1 MFSPHKKIYIIAGE
15 ASGDLHGSNLI
26 RALFIECPQL
36 DVRCW
41 GGDHM
46 KRSGGHVVKH
56 IKELAFMGFVEVLM
70 NLRTIFRNISVCKK
84 DIKTFNP
91 DALILIDYPGFN
103 LRIAEWANK
112 QGIKVFYYISPQ
124 VWAWKQSRV
133 HKIKRFVDHMFVI
146 LPFEEAFYAKFN
158 YKVTYVGH
166 PLLDALT
173 NYRQSDD
180 FVSML
185 KESSDKPIITLLPG
199 SREQEVSVKLPLMIE
214 AIKDFA
220 HYRVVIA
227 GAPSLNIEF
236 YNQFTKNTLEVFF
249 DHTYDLLMLSE
260 AALVTSGTATLETAL
275 LGVPEVVCY
284 KGSFLSYHIAKWL
297 IKIRFISL
305 VNLIMEREV
314 VAELIQKECNPVR
327 MKEELLKILK
337 GKADRER
344 IVSDYEEL
352 RLKLGKGGASRKV
365 AQFLLKSMSN
375 EG

>member
-1 MFSPHKKIYIIAGE
+1 MLSPHKRIYIIAGE

-26 RALFIECPQL
+26 RALFNEYPQL

-41 GGDHM
+41 GGDQM
-46 KRSGGHVVKH
+46 KRAGGHVVKH

-166 PLLDALT
+166 PLLDALM
-173 NYRQSDD
+173 NYKQSDD

-185 KESSDKPIITLLPG
+185 KKSSDKPIITLLPG
-199 SREQEVSVKLPLMIE
+199 SRKQEVSVKLPLMIE
-214 AIKDFA
+214 AVKDFA

-227 GAPSLNIEF
+227 GAPSLDIEF
-236 YNQFTKNTLEVFF
+236 YNQITKNTLEVFF
-249 DHTYDLLMLSE
+249 DHTYDLLLLSE

-284 KGSFLSYHIAKWL
+284 KGSFLSYHVAKFL

-305 VNLIMEREV
+305 VNLIMDKEV
-314 VAELIQKECNPVR
+314 ITELIQKECNPVR

-352 RLKLGKGGASRKV
+352 RLKLGKGGASSKV